1 MTEFEKMRSQ
11 EFYDFTDAEVTE
23 SIIHANRLCAKL
35 QTLTVFD
42 SDYRSVIEE
51 LIPDIPASSCINPTF
66 HCDHGHGIRLGE
78 GVFVNYG
85 GTMLDGGLITI
96 GSRTKIGPNCQLVTP
111 NHPIDY
117 MDRRNPIERCKPIT
131 IGEDCWLGT
140 GVIVCPGVTIGD
152 RCIIGAGSVVVKD
165 IPSDSMAVG
174 NPARV
179 IKSLGASN
187 KV

>member
-1 MTEFEKMRSQ
+1 MTEFEKMRNQ
-11 EFYDFTDAEVTE
+11 EFYDFSDEEVFQ
-23 SIIHANRLCAKL
+23 SCAHANRLCACL
-35 QTLTVFD
+35 QTMTAMD
-42 SDYRSVIEE
+42 EDYRKIIRE
-51 LIPDIPASSCINPTF
+51 LIPGIPDSSCVNPPF

-85 GTMLDGGLITI
+85 GTMLDGGIISI

-111 NHPIDY
+111 NHPMDY
-117 MDRRNPIERCKPIT
+117 QERRKPIERCLPIK

-140 GVIVCPGVTIGD
+140 GVTVCPGATIGD

-165 IPSDSMAVG
+165 IPDDCLAVG

-179 IKSLGASN
+179 IRKLN
-187 KV
+187 